1 MTESQIKYIYE
12 HHKKYLSIY
21 FGITE
26 QAVFKWGQRVHIP
39 EKYKKALF
47 EIDLSCFFDVIK
59 NHQIGVVGNKINA
72 DMQAVLSSV
81 GG

>member
-26 QAVFKWGQRVHIP
+26 QAVFKWGQRGRMP
-39 EKYKKALF
+39 DKYRKSLLENDLF
-47 EIDLSCFFDVIK
+47 RFFDVIK
-59 NHQIGVVGNKINA
+59 KHKLHVIETKINA
-72 DMQAVLSSV
+72 DMQAVV
-81 GG
+81 TE